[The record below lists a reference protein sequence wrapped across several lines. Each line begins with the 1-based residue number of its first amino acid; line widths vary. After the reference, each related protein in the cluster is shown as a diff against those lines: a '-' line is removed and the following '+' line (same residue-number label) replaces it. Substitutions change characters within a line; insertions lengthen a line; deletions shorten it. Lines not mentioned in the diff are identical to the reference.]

1 MIYDMLPIV
10 PMAVNDAIVNATVFD
25 SHCAVLD
32 VDLKFDDSRVSGSQ
46 WYFVANVSQGQRFSD
61 SELNV
66 TGIPDGWFL
75 DVDILS
81 ASISLM
87 FGCF

>member
-25 SHCAVLD
+25 SRCAVLD

-46 WYFVANVSQGQRFSD
+46 WFFGANVSQGRRFSD

-75 DVDILS
+75 DVDILG
-81 ASISLM
+81 ASISLIL
-87 FGCF
+87 GCF